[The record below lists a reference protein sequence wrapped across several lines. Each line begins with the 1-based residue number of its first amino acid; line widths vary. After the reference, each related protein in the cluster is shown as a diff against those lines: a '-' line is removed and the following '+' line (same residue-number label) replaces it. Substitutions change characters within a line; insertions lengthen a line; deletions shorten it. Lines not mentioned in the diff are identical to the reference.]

1 MELKLDQVYFGF
13 KLLNEKDIPE
23 LKSKGKTFIHE
34 KSGAKLIYLENDD
47 DNKVFSIAFRTPPKD
62 STGVAHILEH
72 SVLCGSRKFPVKEPF
87 VELIKGSL
95 NTFLNAFTFPDK
107 TMYPV
112 ASRNNKDFNNLMD
125 VYLDAVFYPN
135 IYKYPEIMMQE
146 GWHYELDNAQG
157 ELTYKGVVYNEMKGA
172 FASPESIL
180 FRKIQQSLF
189 PNTSYGVESGG
200 DPDVIPELT
209 QQGFLDFHKR
219 YYHPSNSFI
228 ILYGKMDI
236 LEKLKF
242 IDDNY
247 LKDFNKMKVDSKIP
261 FEKAFTKQNRME
273 VSYPISSSEKEIDKT
288 FLSLNYVIG
297 EENNSEL
304 ELAFDILEYILLET
318 PSSPLKKALIK
329 ENLGKDVFGSYESD
343 VLQPFFSIVVKNS
356 NESEEERFK
365 KVVKATLSNL
375 IKNGIDKKLIESA
388 INVKEFELREAD
400 FNSFP
405 KGLVYSMK
413 CLGSWLYDEEPFIK
427 LQYEEYLKNIKQSLK
442 NNYFEKII
450 EKYILNNNHSSVVV
464 VKPEKGL
471 AEKKTQQL
479 KEKLEK
485 YKNTLSQKQIEELIN
500 QTKNLKIRQSER
512 DTAEQLEKIPLLSIE
527 DIDKNT
533 EKLPLI
539 ENRKDDIK
547 ILEHD
552 IFTNKII
559 YNSLYFKSSTIEE
572 KLIPYIAL
580 LSGILG
586 KVSTNKYNY
595 EDLSNEINIA
605 TGGIRYNAEVFS
617 ESTKDE
623 VFYPYFT
630 IKMKYLDDKVEK
642 SLELVSEI
650 IKNSKFD
657 DEERLKEIIEEIKS
671 RLEMIMFDKGHIVVA
686 SRATSYCSQVGRYN
700 EYLTG
705 ISFYKFISD
714 IILNFHDNFETL
726 KENLYKVSNS
736 IFNKNNIMVSIT
748 AEKAHIKKVEDSINL
763 VYKDLNCDK
772 LTENNYEFQLK
783 PYNEGLMTSSK
794 VQYVAKASN
803 FSKFGIDYSG
813 SMQVL
818 RAIVNYDYLWNKV
831 RVQGGAYG
839 CFSGFKRNGNVFIT
853 SYRDPNLNTTLDVY
867 NHIYEYLQNFKA
879 NNREMTKY
887 IIGTIS
893 DFDMPLSAQMKG
905 ERADE
910 YYIRHITFEDL
921 QKERNEVLETSENTI
936 KDFAPL
942 MENFMKESN
951 ICVLGN
957 EDKIK
962 ENEKLFKEL
971 ITVFE

>member
-1 MELKLDQVYFGF
+1 MELQLNHIYSGF
-13 KLLNEKDIPE
+13 KFLKEEDLPE

-34 KSGAKLIYLENDD
+34 KSGAKLIHIENDD

-146 GWHYELDNAQG
+146 GWHYELDSEEG
-157 ELTYKGVVYNEMKGA
+157 ELSYKGVVYNEMKGA

-189 PNTSYGVESGG
+189 PNTPYGVESGG

-209 QQGFLDFHKR
+209 QQGFLDFHKK

-228 ILYGKMDI
+228 ILYGKIDI

-242 IDDNY
+242 IDENY
-247 LKDFNKMKVDSKIP
+247 LKNFDKIDVDSKIP
-261 FEKAFTKQNRME
+261 YENAFTKQNRVE
-273 VSYPISSSEKEIDKT
+273 VNYPISSSEKEMDKT
-288 FLSLNYVIG
+288 YLSLNYVIG
-297 EENNSEL
+297 KETNPEL

-329 ENLGKDVFGSYESD
+329 ENLGKDVFGAYESD
-343 VLQPFFSIVVKNS
+343 ILQPFFSIVVKNS
-356 NESEEERFK
+356 NESEEDRFK
-365 KVVKATLSNL
+365 KVVKDTLSSL
-375 IKNGIDKKLIESA
+375 VKNGIDKKLIESA

-400 FNSFP
+400 YNSFP
-405 KGLVYSMK
+405 KGLVYSMR
-413 CLGSWLYDEEPFIK
+413 CLGSWLYDEDPFIN
-427 LQYEEYLKNIKQSLK
+427 LQYEQYLKNIKKSLK
-442 NNYFEKII
+442 TNYFEKII
-450 EKYILNNNHSSVVV
+450 EKYILNNKHSSVVII
-464 VKPEKGL
+464 KPEKGL
-471 AEKKTQQL
+471 AENKTQQL
-479 KEKLEK
+479 KEKLAK
-485 YKNTLSQKQIEELIN
+485 YKSTLSKDQIEELIN
-500 QTKNLKIRQSER
+500 QTKNLKTRQSEK
-512 DTAEQLEKIPLLSIE
+512 DTTENLQKIPLLSID
-527 DIDKNT
+527 DIDKNV
-533 EKLPLI
+533 EKLPTI
-539 ENRKDDIK
+539 ENRKDDVK

-552 IFTNKII
+552 VFTNKII
-559 YNSLYFKSSTIEE
+559 YNSLFFKSSTVEE
-572 KLIPYIAL
+572 SLIPYIAL

-586 KVSTNKYNY
+586 KVNTDKYDY
-595 EDLSNEINIA
+595 EDLSNEINIV
-605 TGGIRYNAEVFS
+605 TGGIRFNAEVFS

-630 IKMKYLDDKVEK
+630 VKMKYLEDKLGK
-642 SLELVSEI
+642 ALKLVNEI

-657 DEERLKEIIEEIKS
+657 DEQRLKEIIEEIKS
-671 RLEMIMFDKGHIVVA
+671 RLEMIMFDRGHIVAA
-686 SRATSYCSQVGRYN
+686 SRATAYCSQVGRYN

-705 ISFYKFISD
+705 VSFYKFISD
-714 IILNFHDNFETL
+714 LADNFHDNFESL
-726 KENLYKVSNS
+726 KENLYKVSNC
-736 IFNKNNIMVSIT
+736 IFNKNNLMVSIT
-748 AEKAHIKKVEDSINL
+748 AEKAHIEKVENNINL
-763 VYKDLNCDK
+763 IYKDLNFDR
-772 LTENNYEFQLK
+772 LAENKYEFKLE
-783 PYNEGLMTSSK
+783 PDNEGLMTSSK
-794 VQYVAKASN
+794 VQYVAKAMN
-803 FSKFGIDYSG
+803 FSKFGVDYSG

-839 CFSGFKRNGNVFIT
+839 CFSGFKRNGNLFIT
-853 SYRDPNLNTTLDVY
+853 SYRDPNLKTTLDVY
-867 NHIYEYLQNFKA
+867 NKIYEYLQDFKA
-879 NNREMTKY
+879 DNREMTKY

-893 DFDMPLSAQMKG
+893 DFDMPLTPQMKG

-910 YYIRHITFEDL
+910 YYIRHISFEDL
-921 QKERNEVLETSENTI
+921 QKERDEVLETRQDTI
-936 KDFAPL
+936 KGFAPL
-942 MENFMKESN
+942 MERFMEENN

-962 ENEKLFKEL
+962 ENEKLFGKL
-971 ITVFE
+971 ITLFE